1 MEPPTQRAPAA
12 PESRTALGCPMA
24 GYPTVTGQNERR
36 RIEDGARVTRFQ
48 TLLAALFLFALLI
61 PHGIAEAAPYRIKS
75 KESDVIRVAKVEFLD
90 IYALSSDPEAEPDQ
104 LVVVGQDLRFL
115 LRCKAPGRG
124 VMRMIYH
131 GGQGSPS
138 YAQTKDVECK
148 EADKIVEV
156 RFHKETWLSWTKAEF
171 WVLEE

>member
-1 MEPPTQRAPAA
+1 
-12 PESRTALGCPMA
+12 MA
-24 GYPTVTGQNERR
+24 GYPTVMGRNERR
-36 RIEDGARVTRFQ
+36 RIEDGGRVTRFQ
-48 TLLAALFLFALLI
+48 TLIAALFLFALLT
-61 PHGIAEAAPYRIKS
+61 PHGLAEAAAYRIKS
-75 KESDVIRVAKVEFLD
+75 KESDVIRVAKVETFAV
-90 IYALSSDPEAEPDQ
+90 YALSSDPQAEPDG
-104 LVVVGQDLRFL
+104 LVEIGQDLRFL

-148 EADKIVEV
+148 EADDIVEL
-156 RFHKETWLSWTKAEF
+156 RFHKESWLSWSKAEF

>member
-1 MEPPTQRAPAA
+1 
-12 PESRTALGCPMA
+12 MA
-24 GYPTVTGQNERR
+24 GYRTVTGRNERH

-48 TLLAALFLFALLI
+48 TLLAALFLFALLV
-61 PHGIAEAAPYRIKS
+61 PHGIAEAAAYRIKS

-124 VMRMIYH
+124 VLRMIYQ
-131 GGQGSPS
+131 GGQGSPG
-138 YAQTKDVECK
+138 YIQTKDVECK
-148 EADKIVEV
+148 EADKIVEL
-156 RFHKETWLSWTKAEF
+156 RFHKESWLSWSKMEF